1 MHYNPRPWQPQATH
15 QIAIPFDSIEITMTN
30 TPMPSEPVTPV
41 ENTPVTAAPDQAPI
55 SPAGLAAVT
64 AAPAPSLAGRFPNGI
79 NWTNAIWLAAMH
91 TGAVAAFWFVSWQA
105 VAMFVVFYYLTG
117 CFGVTLG
124 YHRQMTH
131 GSFQASKPVRG
142 LLTLCAMLSGQGSP
156 LFWIAT
162 HRKHHAHSDGP
173 QDPHTPNHGF
183 WWSHFLWL
191 QPRDTPEDLKVHFQ
205 RWAPDFYGSRL
216 QRFLHATYG
225 PFLFLSAAAFFLVG
239 ELAWGLGLS
248 VFLWAMCTRIVV
260 VYHVT
265 WFVNSATHVW
275 GYRNYQTSDRSRNLW
290 WVGLLAFGEGWHNNH
305 HAYQRM
311 ARHGHRL
318 WEFDLTYCII
328 RVMKVLGLATHVVDQ
343 LPEAAKATL
352 KGQQAPEH
360 DVIKAA

>member
-1 MHYNPRPWQPQATH
+1 MTTTSDATS
-15 QIAIPFDSIEITMTN
+15 A
-30 TPMPSEPVTPV
+30 VTP
-41 ENTPVTAAPDQAPI
+41 APGPSQA
-55 SPAGLAAVT
+55 STSGLSSVVALPT
-64 AAPAPSLAGRFPNGI
+64 GKLSDRFPNGV
-79 NWTNAIWLAAMH
+79 NWTNAVWLALMH
-91 TGAVAAFWFVSWQA
+91 VGGVFAFWHFSWPA
-105 VAMFVVFYYLTG
+105 LWMFIAFYYLTG

-131 GSFQASKPVRG
+131 GSFQTIAPVRW

-162 HRKHHAHSDGP
+162 HRKHHAHSDGD

-183 WWSHFLWL
+183 WWSHVLWL
-191 QPRDTPEDLKVHFQ
+191 QPRDNPENSREHFE
-205 RWAPDFYGSRL
+205 RWAPDFYGNRVH
-216 QRFLHATYG
+216 RFLHATYG
-225 PFLFLSAAAFFLVG
+225 PFLFLSAGVFYAVG
-239 ELAWGLGLS
+239 ELAWGEGLS
-248 VFLWAMCTRIVV
+248 VFLWAMCLRIAG

-311 ARHGHRL
+311 ARHGHRF
-318 WEFDLTYCII
+318 WEFDLTYNII
-328 RVMKVLGLATHVVDQ
+328 RVMKLFRLATSVVDE

-352 KGQQAPEH
+352 KGDDNTSSQVPH
-360 DVIKAA
+360 AA

>member
-1 MHYNPRPWQPQATH
+1 MTTTPTTPLATS
-15 QIAIPFDSIEITMTN
+15 AVT
-30 TPMPSEPVTPV
+30 TP
-41 ENTPVTAAPDQAPI
+41 PDQADHADHADHA
-55 SPAGLAAVT
+55 PAGLAAV
-64 AAPAPSLAGRFPNGI
+64 AAPSAQRLGVRFPDGI
-79 NWTNAIWLAAMH
+79 NWTNAIWLALMH
-91 TGAVAAFWFVSWQA
+91 TGAVAAFFYISWQA
-105 VAMFVVFYYLTG
+105 VVMFVVFFYLTG

-131 GSFQASKPVRG
+131 GSFQAIAPVRG

-173 QDPHTPNHGF
+173 QDPHSPNHGF

-191 QPRDTPEDLKVHFQ
+191 QPHDPPQRLETLFQ
-205 RWAPDFYGSRL
+205 RWAPDFYRSRL

-225 PFLFLSAAAFFLVG
+225 PFLFLSAAAFFAVG
-239 ELAWGLGLS
+239 HFAWDLGLS
-248 VFLWAMCTRIVV
+248 VFLWAMCLRIVV

-311 ARHGHRL
+311 ARHGHRR

-328 RVMKVLGLATHVVDQ
+328 RVMKVLGLATDVVDE
-343 LPEAAKATL
+343 LPEAAQATL
-352 KGQQAPEH
+352 KGQQPTGKQVPH
-360 DVIKAA
+360 AA

>member
-1 MHYNPRPWQPQATH
+1 MTTTPTMPEATS
-15 QIAIPFDSIEITMTN
+15 AVT
-30 TPMPSEPVTPV
+30 TPSDH
-41 ENTPVTAAPDQAPI
+41 ADHADHAGHAGHA
-55 SPAGLAAVT
+55 PAGLAAV
-64 AAPAPSLAGRFPNGI
+64 AAPPAPSLAARFSDGI
-79 NWTNAIWLAAMH
+79 NWANVIWLALMH
-91 TGAVAAFWFVSWQA
+91 TGAVAAFFYISWQA
-105 VAMFVVFYYLTG
+105 VVMFVVFFYLTG

-131 GSFQASKPVRG
+131 GSFQAIAPVRG

-162 HRKHHAHSDGP
+162 HRKHHAHSDEP
-173 QDPHTPNHGF
+173 EDPHSPNHGF

-191 QPRDTPEDLKVHFQ
+191 QPHDSPKRLETLFQ
-205 RWAPDFYGSRL
+205 RWAPDFYRSRL

-225 PFLFLSAAAFFLVG
+225 PFLFLSAGAFFAVG
-239 ELAWGLGLS
+239 HFAWGLGLS
-248 VFLWAMCTRIVV
+248 VFLWAMCLRIVV

-275 GYRNYQTSDRSRNLW
+275 GYRNYQTPDRSRNLW

-311 ARHGHRL
+311 ARHGHRRR
-318 WEFDLTYCII
+318 EFDLTYCII
-328 RVMKVLGLATHVVDQ
+328 RVMKVLGLATDVVDA

-352 KGQQAPEH
+352 KGQHTSSDQVPH
-360 DVIKAA
+360 AA